1 MNIESIS
8 RLLTPFRSAS
18 QEQTAKTET
27 VKPQAEEAV
36 AISSGFGKSA
46 AVEDGSSDRT
56 KRVAELK
63 QQIETGAY
71 RPDSTAVANAV
82 ARELFA

>member
-18 QEQTAKTET
+18 QEQTAKTENA
-27 VKPQAEEAV
+27 KPQAEEAV
-36 AISSGFGKSA
+36 AISSGFGKA
-46 AVEDGSSDRT
+46 AALGDGAADRSQ
-56 KRVAELK
+56 RVAELK
-63 QQIETGAY
+63 QQVEAGTY
-71 RPDSTAVANAV
+71 RPDTNAVANAV